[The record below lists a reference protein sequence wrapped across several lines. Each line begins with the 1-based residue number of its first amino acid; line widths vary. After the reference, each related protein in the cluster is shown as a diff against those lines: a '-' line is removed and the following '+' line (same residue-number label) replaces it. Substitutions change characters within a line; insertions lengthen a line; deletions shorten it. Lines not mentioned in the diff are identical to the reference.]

1 MKLHQFLLSFSL
13 MFSLVSEA
21 QNEPMETKMQ
31 QPLRII
37 EDSIEIQRQK
47 VDSLKRDL
55 EIEQRFTDHILDSLR
70 AENERL
76 KWIMRRSL
84 EQIDSLNAIK
94 QEEERTGR
102 YKIAETTSEYTGG
115 YVRLYRLNN
124 AKLSC
129 EELNIIEVE
138 VEHHKEGDITILG
151 TGMSMSRLEPFIF
164 QVQLNCASDE
174 YKLSVFLNNV
184 DGTKTNIARFHL
196 YRNSR

>member
-1 MKLHQFLLSFSL
+1 
-13 MFSLVSEA
+13 MFSLVSVA
-21 QNEPMETKMQ
+21 QNEPMETKIQ

-76 KWIMRRSL
+76 KWIMRRYL
-84 EQIDSLNAIK
+84 EQRDSLNAIK

-102 YKIAETTSEYTGG
+102 YKIAETTSEHTGG

-129 EELNIIEVE
+129 EELNVIEVE